1 MVKQKNDPLRLVWID
16 LEMTG
21 LDPDKHVILEIAT
34 LITDGDLQLLAEG
47 PSLAISRESDDLD
60 QMNSWNVTTHTGSG
74 LIERVTSSEI
84 TVSDAEQMTLSFLE
98 QWVGKGTAPL
108 AGNSIGQDRLFLRNE
123 MPAANE
129 YLHYRNVDVSTL
141 KELARRWYP
150 DNPEFKKKNTHRALD
165 DIRESIAELRYYRNT
180 VLR

>member
-1 MVKQKNDPLRLVWID
+1 MVKQKYDPHRLVWID

-34 LITDGDLQLLAEG
+34 LITDGELELLAEG
-47 PSLAISRESDDLD
+47 PSIAISRKSEDLD
-60 QMNSWNVTTHTGSG
+60 QMNSWNVETHTGSG

-84 TVSDAEQMTLSFLE
+84 SIADAEKMTLDFLE
-98 QWVGKGTAPL
+98 QWVGKGTVPL
-108 AGNSIGQDRLFLRNE
+108 AGNSIGQDRLFLRKE
-123 MPAANE
+123 MPTVNE

-165 DIRESIAELRYYRNT
+165 DIRESIAELRHYRT
-180 VLR
+180 TMLR